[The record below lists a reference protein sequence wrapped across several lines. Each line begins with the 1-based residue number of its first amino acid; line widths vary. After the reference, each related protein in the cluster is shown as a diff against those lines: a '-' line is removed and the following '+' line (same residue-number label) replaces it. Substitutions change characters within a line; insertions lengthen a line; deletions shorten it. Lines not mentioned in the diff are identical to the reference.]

1 MSGYGGGGGAS
12 GWGRVSRRLTQ
23 EEMQEIV
30 DHAAQTLSGDLP
42 FGALRDRKQL
52 SALATQAVR
61 DAVRTLNAADPNQ
74 AEMSQMVTRLVS
86 KIGGMGFLDALMP
99 PMNHEYTDIQL
110 NGDGSVWVRRKGQ
123 LYFELLEGVHPTQ
136 EEAWRA
142 IEAILAPAGRA
153 LTEATPSVDVKIP
166 RDPSIEFGGARV
178 KAIHPVVA
186 VGEWPTLS
194 IRMYEGRPVPP
205 EKILAWNVM
214 PEFVMQGLLAAVRR
228 RLRVMVIGGT
238 ATGKTTLLSAL
249 CHGIEPEARIVTI
262 EDPQELWLPHPNI
275 TTLEA
280 RPAPPGSTVPPYT
293 IEDGVA
299 DAMRLSPTHLI
310 VGEVRRGDAALSLFN
325 AMMSDHAGLT
335 TFHAESPENAAFR
348 LAVLMAATEK
358 RVQYSAGKGLF
369 ALAIDLVVQVGFDPV
384 TEKRRCMGVWEV
396 EPELK
401 HGEVRFRELWTPG
414 KEEMLSPQRK
424 RGVG

>member
-1 MSGYGGGGGAS
+1 MSGYGSGGAS
-12 GWGRVSRRLTQ
+12 GWGRVSRRLSP
-23 EEMQEIV
+23 EEMDEIV
-30 DHAAQTLSGDLP
+30 DHAAQILSNDLP
-42 FGALRDRKQL
+42 FGALRDRQRL
-52 SALATQAVR
+52 TALANQAIRDSVRALGAPNPTQAE
-61 DAVRTLNAADPNQ
+61 L
-74 AEMSQMVTRLVS
+74 SQMVTRLVS

-99 PMNHEYTDIQL
+99 PVSHEFTDIQL
-110 NGDGSVWVRRKGQ
+110 NGDGAVWVRRKGE
-123 LYFELLEGVHPTQ
+123 LYFEPLDDVRPTQ

-142 IEAILAPAGRA
+142 VEAILAPAGRA

-178 KAIHPVVA
+178 KAIHPIVA

-194 IRMYEGRPVPP
+194 IRMYEGKPVPP

-214 PEFVMQGLLAAVRR
+214 PDFVMEGLLAAVRR

-249 CHGIEPEARIVTI
+249 CHGIERQARIVTI

-310 VGEVRRGDAALSLFN
+310 VGEVRKGEAALSLFN

-358 RVQYSAGKGLF
+358 RVQYSASKGLF
-369 ALAIDLVVQVGFDPV
+369 ALAIDLIVQVGFNPQ
-384 TEKRRCMGVWEV
+384 TEKRQCMGVWEV

-401 HGEVRFRELWTPG
+401 HGEVRFRELWTPD
-414 KEEMLSPQRK
+414 KDAMLPPQRK
-424 RGVG
+424 RGAK

>member
-1 MSGYGGGGGAS
+1 MTYASS
-12 GWGRVSRRLTQ
+12 GWGSVSRKLTPEQ
-23 EEMQEIV
+23 MQEIV
-30 DHAAQTLSGDLP
+30 THAAASLSKTLP
-42 FGALRDRKQL
+42 FGALRDRQRL
-52 SALATQAVR
+52 TTLANQAIR
-61 DAVRTLNAADPNQ
+61 DAVKRLGAPNPNQ
-74 AEMSQMVTRLVS
+74 AQQSQMVTQLVS

-99 PMNHEYTDIQL
+99 PVSHEYTDIQL
-110 NGDGSVWVRRKGQ
+110 NGDGAVWVRRKGQ
-123 LYFELLEGVHPTQ
+123 LYFDKLMESPSQ

-142 IEAILAPAGRA
+142 VEAILAPAGRA

-178 KAIHPVVA
+178 KAIHPIVA

-194 IRMYEGRPVPP
+194 IRMYEGKPVPP

-214 PEFVMQGLLAAVRR
+214 PDFVMEGLLQAVRN

-249 CHGIEPEARIVTI
+249 CHGIEPQARIVTI

-310 VGEVRRGDAALSLFN
+310 VGEVRKGEAALSLFN

-358 RVQYSAGKGLF
+358 RVQYAAGKGLF
-369 ALAIDLVVQVGFDPV
+369 ALAIDLIVQVGFNPQ
-384 TEKRRCMGVWEV
+384 TEKRQCMGVWEV

-414 KEEMLSPQRK
+414 KEEMLQPQRK
-424 RGVG
+424 RGAG

>member
-1 MSGYGGGGGAS
+1 MSYGSGSGSS
-12 GWGRVSRRLTQ
+12 GWGQVSRRLSQ
-23 EEMQEIV
+23 EEMDAVLE
-30 DHAAQTLSGDLP
+30 HAAQALSNNLP
-42 FGALRDRKQL
+42 FGALRDRQQL
-52 SALATQAVR
+52 TALANQTIRDSVR
-61 DAVRTLNAADPNQ
+61 ALGAPNPNQ
-74 AEMSQMVTRLVS
+74 AEMNQMVTRLVS

-99 PMNHEYTDIQL
+99 PVSYDFTDIQL

-123 LYFELLEGVHPTQ
+123 LYFELLEDVRPTQ

-142 IEAILAPAGRA
+142 VEAILAPAGRA

-166 RDPSIEFGGARV
+166 RDPKIEFGGARV

-214 PEFVMQGLLAAVRR
+214 PDFVMEGLLAAVRR

-249 CHGIEPEARIVTI
+249 CHGIEPQARIVTI

-310 VGEVRRGDAALSLFN
+310 VGEVRKGEAALSLFN

-358 RVQYSAGKGLF
+358 RVQYAAGKGLF
-369 ALAIDLVVQVGFDPV
+369 ALAIDLVVQVGFNPQ
-384 TEKRRCMGVWEV
+384 TEKRQCMGVWEV
-396 EPELK
+396 DPELK

-414 KEEMLSPQRK
+414 KDEMLPPQRK
-424 RGVG
+424 RGAG

>member
-1 MSGYGGGGGAS
+1 MTFGSPSGAP
-12 GWGRVSRRLTQ
+12 GWGQVSRKLAPDQ
-23 EEMQEIV
+23 MQAIV
-30 DHAAQTLSGDLP
+30 DHAAQALSGSLP
-42 FGALRDRKQL
+42 FGALQDRQRLMALAHDAIRSSVKAL
-52 SALATQAVR
+52 SAP
-61 DAVRTLNAADPNQ
+61 NPNQ
-74 AEMSQMVTRLVS
+74 AQLTQMVNQLVS
-86 KIGGMGFLDALMP
+86 KLGGMGFLEALMP
-99 PMNHEYTDIQL
+99 PMSHEFTDIQL
-110 NGDGSVWVRRKGQ
+110 NGDGTVWVRRKGE
-123 LYFELLEGVHPTQ
+123 LYFERLEGVHPTQ

-142 IEAILAPAGRA
+142 VEAILAPAGRA

-205 EKILAWNVM
+205 QKILEWNVM
-214 PEFVMQGLLAAVRR
+214 PDFVMNGLLTAVRN

-249 CHGIEPEARIVTI
+249 CHGIEPQARIVTI

-310 VGEVRRGDAALSLFN
+310 VGEVRKGEAALSLFN

-358 RVQYSAGKGLF
+358 RVQYAAGKGLF
-369 ALAIDLVVQVGFDPV
+369 ALAIDLIVQVGFNPQ
-384 TEKRRCMGVWEV
+384 TEKRQCMGVWEV

-414 KEEMLSPQRK
+414 KEEMLQPQRK
-424 RGVG
+424 RGAG

>member
-1 MSGYGGGGGAS
+1 MSYGSGSGSS
-12 GWGRVSRRLTQ
+12 GWGRVSRRMSQ
-23 EEMQEIV
+23 DEMDAVLE
-30 DHAAQTLSGDLP
+30 HAAQALSNNLP
-42 FGALRDRKQL
+42 FGALRDRQQL
-52 SALATQAVR
+52 TALANQTIRDSVR
-61 DAVRTLNAADPNQ
+61 ALGAPNPNQ
-74 AEMSQMVTRLVS
+74 AEMNQMVTRLVS

-99 PMNHEYTDIQL
+99 PVSHEFTDIQL
-110 NGDGSVWVRRKGQ
+110 NGDGAVWVRRKGE
-123 LYFELLEGVHPTQ
+123 LYFERLDIRPTQ

-166 RDPSIEFGGARV
+166 RDPTIEFGGARV

-214 PEFVMQGLLAAVRR
+214 PDFVMDGLLRAVRN

-249 CHGIEPEARIVTI
+249 CHGIEPQARIVTI

-310 VGEVRRGDAALSLFN
+310 VGEVRKGEAALSLFN

-369 ALAIDLVVQVGFDPV
+369 ALAIDLIVQVGFNPM
-384 TEKRRCMGVWEV
+384 TEKRQCMGVWEV
-396 EPELK
+396 EPELR

-414 KEEMLSPQRK
+414 KDEMLPPQRK
-424 RGVG
+424 RGAG

>member
-1 MSGYGGGGGAS
+1 MAYGNAS
-12 GWGRVSRRLTQ
+12 GWGGVSRKLTPEQ
-23 EEMQEIV
+23 MQEIV
-30 DHAAQTLSGDLP
+30 KQAAQTLSHDLP
-42 FGALRDRKQL
+42 FGALRDRQRLTSLANDAIRNSVK
-52 SALATQAVR
+52 ALGAPA
-61 DAVRTLNAADPNQ
+61 PNQ
-74 AEMSQMVTRLVS
+74 AQLSQMVTQLVS

-99 PMNHEYTDIQL
+99 PVSHEFTDIQL
-110 NGDGSVWVRRKGQ
+110 NGDGAVWVRRKGE
-123 LYFELLEGVHPTQ
+123 LYFDKLTTQPTQ

-166 RDPSIEFGGARV
+166 RDPAIEFGGARV

-194 IRMYEGRPVPP
+194 LRLYEGTPVPP
-205 EKILAWNVM
+205 EKILNWNVM
-214 PEFVMQGLLAAVRR
+214 PDFVMDGLLNAVRK

-249 CHGIEPEARIVTI
+249 CHGIEPQARIVTI

-310 VGEVRRGDAALSLFN
+310 VGEVRKGEAALSLFN

-358 RVQYSAGKGLF
+358 RVQYTAGKGLF
-369 ALAIDLVVQVGFDPV
+369 ALAIDLIVQVGFDPQ
-384 TEKRRCMGVWEV
+384 TEKRACMGVWEV
-396 EPELK
+396 SPTLK
-401 HGEVRFRELWTPG
+401 HGEVTFRELWTPG
-414 KEEMLSPQRK
+414 KDEMLIPERK
-424 RGVG
+424 RGAG

>member
-1 MSGYGGGGGAS
+1 MTYGTAS
-12 GWGRVSRRLTQ
+12 GGWGGVSRKLSPEQ
-23 EEMQEIV
+23 MQAIV
-30 DHAAQTLSGDLP
+30 EQAAQTLSSTLP
-42 FGALRDRKQL
+42 FGALRDRQKLTGLANQVIRDTVR
-52 SALATQAVR
+52 ALNGPNPTQAQ
-61 DAVRTLNAADPNQ
+61 LN
-74 AEMSQMVTRLVS
+74 QMVTMLVS
-86 KIGGMGFLDALMP
+86 KMGGMGFLDALMP
-99 PMNHEYTDIQL
+99 PVSHDFTDIQL
-110 NGDGSVWVRRKGQ
+110 NGDGVVWVRRKGE
-123 LYFELLEGVHPTQ
+123 LYFDLLEGVHPTQ

-166 RDPSIEFGGARV
+166 RDPTIEFGGARV
-178 KAIHPVVA
+178 KAIHPIVA

-205 EKILAWNVM
+205 EKILEWGVM
-214 PEFVMQGLLAAVRR
+214 PEFVMAGLLQAVRR

-249 CHGIEPEARIVTI
+249 CHGIEQQARIVTI

-280 RPAPPGSTVPPYT
+280 RPAPPGSAVPPYT

-310 VGEVRRGDAALSLFN
+310 VGEVRKGEAALSLFN

-358 RVQYSAGKGLF
+358 RVQYTAGKGMF
-369 ALAIDLVVQVGFDPV
+369 ALAIDLVVQVGFHPM
-384 TEKRRCMGVWEV
+384 TEKRACMGVWEV
-396 EPELK
+396 EPELR
-401 HGEVRFRELWTPG
+401 HGEVKFRELWTPG
-414 KEEMLSPQRK
+414 KEEMLQPQRK
-424 RGVG
+424 RGAG

>member
-1 MSGYGGGGGAS
+1 MNYNA
-12 GWGRVSRRLTQ
+12 GWGGVSKRLTQ
-23 EEMQEIV
+23 EQVDEIV
-30 DHAAQTLSGDLP
+30 QQAAASLSKTLP
-42 FGALRDRKQL
+42 FGALRDRQRLAGLANQAIRASVRAL
-52 SALATQAVR
+52 SAPE
-61 DAVRTLNAADPNQ
+61 PNQ
-74 AEMSQMVTRLVS
+74 AQLNQMVTQLVS
-86 KIGGMGFLDALMP
+86 RLGGMGFLDALMP
-99 PMNHEYTDIQL
+99 PVSHEFTDIQL
-110 NGDGSVWVRRKGQ
+110 NGDGAVWVRRKGE
-123 LYFELLEGVHPTQ
+123 LYFDRLEGVHPTQ

-142 IEAILAPAGRA
+142 VEAILAPAGRA

-178 KAIHPVVA
+178 KAIHPIVA

-194 IRMYEGRPVPP
+194 IRMYEGKPVPP
-205 EKILAWNVM
+205 KKIVDWNVM
-214 PEFVMQGLLAAVRR
+214 PPHVMESLLAAVRN

-249 CHGIEPEARIVTI
+249 CHGIEPQARIVTI

-310 VGEVRRGDAALSLFN
+310 VGEVRKGEAALSLFN

-358 RVQYSAGKGLF
+358 RVQYTAGKGLF
-369 ALAIDLVVQVGFDPV
+369 SLAIDLVVQVGFHPQ
-384 TEKRRCMGVWEV
+384 TEKRACMGVWEV

-414 KEEMLSPQRK
+414 KEEMSPPQRK
-424 RGVG
+424 RGAG

>member
-1 MSGYGGGGGAS
+1 MSYGSGSGSS
-12 GWGRVSRRLTQ
+12 GWGQVSRRLSQ
-23 EEMQEIV
+23 EEMDAVLE
-30 DHAAQTLSGDLP
+30 HAAQALSNNLP
-42 FGALRDRKQL
+42 FGALRDRQQL
-52 SALATQAVR
+52 TSLATQAIREGVR
-61 DAVRTLNAADPNQ
+61 ALGAPNPNQ
-74 AEMSQMVTRLVS
+74 AEMNQMVTRLVS

-99 PMNHEYTDIQL
+99 PVSYDFTDIQL

-123 LYFELLEGVHPTQ
+123 LYFELLEDVRPTQ

-142 IEAILAPAGRA
+142 VEAILAPAGRA

-166 RDPSIEFGGARV
+166 RDPTIEFGGARV

-214 PEFVMQGLLAAVRR
+214 PDFVMEGLLAAVRR

-249 CHGIEPEARIVTI
+249 CHGIEPQARIVTI

-310 VGEVRRGDAALSLFN
+310 VGEVRKGEAALSLFN

-358 RVQYSAGKGLF
+358 RVQYAAGKGLF
-369 ALAIDLVVQVGFDPV
+369 ALAIDLIVQVGFNPQ
-384 TEKRRCMGVWEV
+384 TEKRQCMGVWEV
-396 EPELK
+396 DPELK

-414 KEEMLSPQRK
+414 KDEMLPPQRK
-424 RGVG
+424 RGAG

>member
-1 MSGYGGGGGAS
+1 MSFANT
-12 GWGRVSRRLTQ
+12 GWGGVSKRLTPEQ
-23 EEMQEIV
+23 MDEIV
-30 DHAAQTLSGDLP
+30 THAAASLSKNLP
-42 FGALRDRKQL
+42 FGALRDRQR
-52 SALATQAVR
+52 LAGLANQAIR
-61 DAVRTLNAADPNQ
+61 ASVRTLSAPDPNQ
-74 AEMSQMVTRLVS
+74 AQLNQMVTALVS
-86 KIGGMGFLDALMP
+86 RLGGMGFLDALMP
-99 PMNHEYTDIQL
+99 PVSHEFTDIQL
-110 NGDGSVWVRRKGQ
+110 NGDGVVWVRRKGE
-123 LYFELLEGVHPTQ
+123 LYFERLEGVHPTQ

-142 IEAILAPAGRA
+142 VEAILAPAGRA

-166 RDPSIEFGGARV
+166 RDPAIEFGGARV

-205 EKILAWNVM
+205 EKILEWNVM
-214 PEFVMQGLLAAVRR
+214 PEFVMQGLLQAVRN

-249 CHGIEPEARIVTI
+249 CHGIEPQARIVTI

-280 RPAPPGSTVPPYT
+280 RPAPPGSAVPPYT

-310 VGEVRRGDAALSLFN
+310 VGEVRRGEAALSLFN

-335 TFHAESPENAAFR
+335 TFHAESPENASFR

-358 RVQYSAGKGLF
+358 RVQYTAGKGLF
-369 ALAIDLVVQVGFDPV
+369 SLAIDLVVQVGFHPM
-384 TEKRRCMGVWEV
+384 TEKRAGMGVWEV

-414 KEEMLSPQRK
+414 KDEMLSPQRK
-424 RGVG
+424 RGAG

>member
-1 MSGYGGGGGAS
+1 MTYGNIGA
-12 GWGRVSRRLTQ
+12 GWGSVSRKLTQ
-23 EEMQEIV
+23 EQMQEIV
-30 DHAAQTLSGDLP
+30 EQAAQSLSRDLP
-42 FGALRDRKQL
+42 FGALRDRQKL
-52 SALATQAVR
+52 TMLATKAIR
-61 DAVRTLNAADPNQ
+61 DAIRTLNAPNPSQ
-74 AEMSQMVTRLVS
+74 PQMSQMVTQLVA

-99 PMNHEYTDIQL
+99 PVSHEFTDIQL
-110 NGDGSVWVRRKGQ
+110 NGDGTIWVRRKGQ
-123 LYFELLEGVHPTQ
+123 LYFEVLEGVHPTQ

-142 IEAILAPAGRA
+142 VEAILAPAGRA

-178 KAIHPVVA
+178 KAIHPIVA

-194 IRMYEGRPVPP
+194 IRMYEGKPVPP
-205 EKILAWNVM
+205 EKILEWNVM
-214 PEFVMQGLLAAVRR
+214 PDFVMDGLLKAVRN

-249 CHGIEPEARIVTI
+249 CHGIEPQARIVTI
-262 EDPQELWLPHPNI
+262 EDPQELWLPHANV

-310 VGEVRRGDAALSLFN
+310 VGEVRKGEAALSLFN

-369 ALAIDLVVQVGFDPV
+369 ALAIDLIVQVGFNPM
-384 TEKRRCMGVWEV
+384 TEKRQCMGVWEV

-414 KEEMLSPQRK
+414 NDEMLQPRRK
-424 RGVG
+424 RGAG

>member
-1 MSGYGGGGGAS
+1 MGYGRSGS
-12 GWGRVSRRLTQ
+12 MGWGQVSRRLSR
-23 EEMQEIV
+23 EEMDAVLE
-30 DHAAQTLSGDLP
+30 HAAQALSNNLP
-42 FGALRDRKQL
+42 FGALRDRQQL
-52 SALATQAVR
+52 TALASQAIRDSVR
-61 DAVRTLNAADPNQ
+61 ALGAPKPNQ
-74 AEMSQMVTRLVS
+74 AELSQMVTRLVA

-99 PMNHEYTDIQL
+99 PVSHEFTDIQL
-110 NGDGSVWVRRKGQ
+110 NGDGAVWVRRKGE
-123 LYFELLEGVHPTQ
+123 LYFELLEDVRPTQ

-166 RDPSIEFGGARV
+166 RDPKIEFGGARV

-205 EKILAWNVM
+205 EKILEWNVM
-214 PEFVMQGLLAAVRR
+214 PDFVMEGLLAAVRR

-249 CHGIEPEARIVTI
+249 CHGIEPQARIVTI

-310 VGEVRRGDAALSLFN
+310 VGEVRRGEAALSLFN

-358 RVQYSAGKGLF
+358 RVQYAAGKGLF
-369 ALAIDLVVQVGFDPV
+369 ALAIDLVVQVGFNPM
-384 TEKRRCMGVWEV
+384 TEKRQCMGVWEV

-414 KEEMLSPQRK
+414 KDEMLPPQRK
-424 RGVG
+424 RGAG

>member
-1 MSGYGGGGGAS
+1 MSYGNAS
-12 GWGRVSRRLTQ
+12 GWGGVSRKLSPEQ
-23 EEMQEIV
+23 MQTILEQ
-30 DHAAQTLSGDLP
+30 AAQTLSSTLP
-42 FGALRDRKQL
+42 FGALRDRQKLTGLANQ
-52 SALATQAVR
+52 ALRDTVRALNGPNPTQAQ
-61 DAVRTLNAADPNQ
+61 LN
-74 AEMSQMVTRLVS
+74 QMVTMLVS
-86 KIGGMGFLDALMP
+86 KMGGMGFLDALMP
-99 PMNHEYTDIQL
+99 PASHDFTDIQL
-110 NGDGSVWVRRKGQ
+110 NGDGAVWVRKKGQ
-123 LYFELLEGVHPTQ
+123 LYFDLLHDVHPTQ

-142 IEAILAPAGRA
+142 MEAILAPAGRA

-166 RDPSIEFGGARV
+166 RDPTIEFGGARV

-214 PEFVMQGLLAAVRR
+214 PEFVMAGLLAAVRR

-249 CHGIEPEARIVTI
+249 CHGIEPQARIVTI

-310 VGEVRRGDAALSLFN
+310 VGEVRKGEAALSLFN

-358 RVQYSAGKGLF
+358 RVQYAAGKGMF
-369 ALAIDLVVQVGFDPV
+369 SLAIDLMVQVGFHPM
-384 TEKRRCMGVWEV
+384 TEKRTCMGVWEV
-396 EPELK
+396 EPELR
-401 HGEVRFRELWTPG
+401 HGEVGFRELWTPG
-414 KEEMLSPQRK
+414 QDEMLPPQRK
-424 RGVG
+424 RGAK

>member
-1 MSGYGGGGGAS
+1 MSYGTGSGS
-12 GWGRVSRRLTQ
+12 LGWGMVSRRLSP
-23 EEMQEIV
+23 EEMDAVLE
-30 DHAAQTLSGDLP
+30 HAAQALSNNLP
-42 FGALRDRKQL
+42 FGALRDRQQL
-52 SALATQAVR
+52 TALANQAIREGVR
-61 DAVRTLNAADPNQ
+61 ALGAPNPNQ
-74 AEMSQMVTRLVS
+74 AELNQMVTRLVS

-99 PMNHEYTDIQL
+99 PVSHEFTDIQL
-110 NGDGSVWVRRKGQ
+110 NGDGAVWVRRKGE
-123 LYFELLEGVHPTQ
+123 LYFERLDIRPTQ

-166 RDPSIEFGGARV
+166 RDPTIEFGGARV

-214 PEFVMQGLLAAVRR
+214 PDFVMDGLLRAVRN

-249 CHGIEPEARIVTI
+249 CHGIEPQARIVTI

-310 VGEVRRGDAALSLFN
+310 VGEVRKGEAALSLFN

-369 ALAIDLVVQVGFDPV
+369 ALAIDLIVQVGFNPQ
-384 TEKRRCMGVWEV
+384 TEKRQCMGVWEV

-401 HGEVRFRELWTPG
+401 HGEVRFRELWAPG
-414 KEEMLSPQRK
+414 KDEMLPPQRK
-424 RGVG
+424 RGAG

>member
-1 MSGYGGGGGAS
+1 MSYGKSVGV
-12 GWGRVSRRLTQ
+12 GWGTVSRRLSQ
-23 EEMQEIV
+23 EEMDAVLE
-30 DHAAQTLSGDLP
+30 HAAQALSNNLP
-42 FGALRDRKQL
+42 FGALRDRQQL
-52 SALATQAVR
+52 TALASQAIRDSVR
-61 DAVRTLNAADPNQ
+61 ALDAPKPNQ
-74 AEMSQMVTRLVS
+74 AELSQMVTRLVA

-99 PMNHEYTDIQL
+99 PVSHEFTDIQL
-110 NGDGSVWVRRKGQ
+110 NGDGAVWVRRKGE
-123 LYFELLEGVHPTQ
+123 LYFELLEDVRPTQ
-136 EEAWRA
+136 KEAWRA

-166 RDPSIEFGGARV
+166 RDPKIEFGGARV
-178 KAIHPVVA
+178 KALHPVVA

-194 IRMYEGRPVPP
+194 IRMYEGKPVPP
-205 EKILAWNVM
+205 EKILEWNVM
-214 PEFVMQGLLAAVRR
+214 PDFVMEGLLAAVRR

-310 VGEVRRGDAALSLFN
+310 VGEVRKGEAALSLFN

-358 RVQYSAGKGLF
+358 RVQYAAGKGLF
-369 ALAIDLVVQVGFDPV
+369 ALAIDLVVQVGFNPM
-384 TEKRRCMGVWEV
+384 TEKRQCMGVWEV

-414 KEEMLSPQRK
+414 KDEMLPPQRK
-424 RGVG
+424 RGAG

>member
-1 MSGYGGGGGAS
+1 MNYNA
-12 GWGRVSRRLTQ
+12 GWGGVSKRLTQ
-23 EEMQEIV
+23 EQVDEIV
-30 DHAAQTLSGDLP
+30 QQAAASLSKTLP
-42 FGALRDRKQL
+42 FGALRDRQRLAGLANQAIRASVRAL
-52 SALATQAVR
+52 SAPE
-61 DAVRTLNAADPNQ
+61 PNQ
-74 AEMSQMVTRLVS
+74 AQLNQMVTQLVS
-86 KIGGMGFLDALMP
+86 RLGGMGFLDALMP
-99 PMNHEYTDIQL
+99 PVSHEFTDIQL
-110 NGDGSVWVRRKGQ
+110 NGDGAVWVRRKGE
-123 LYFELLEGVHPTQ
+123 LYFDRLEGVHPTQ

-142 IEAILAPAGRA
+142 VEAILAPAGRA

-178 KAIHPVVA
+178 KALHPIVA

-205 EKILAWNVM
+205 QKIVDWNVM
-214 PEFVMQGLLAAVRR
+214 PPHVMESLLAAVRN

-249 CHGIEPEARIVTI
+249 CHGIEPQARIVTI

-310 VGEVRRGDAALSLFN
+310 VGEVRKGEAALSLFN

-358 RVQYSAGKGLF
+358 RVQYTAGKGLF
-369 ALAIDLVVQVGFDPV
+369 SLAIDLVVQVGFHPQ
-384 TEKRRCMGVWEV
+384 TEKRACMGVWEV

-414 KEEMLSPQRK
+414 KEEMSPPQRK
-424 RGVG
+424 RGAG

>member
-1 MSGYGGGGGAS
+1 MSYGSGSGSS
-12 GWGRVSRRLTQ
+12 GWGRVSRRMSQ
-23 EEMQEIV
+23 DEMDAVLE
-30 DHAAQTLSGDLP
+30 HAAQALSNNLP
-42 FGALRDRKQL
+42 FGALRDRQQL
-52 SALATQAVR
+52 TALANQTIRDSVR
-61 DAVRTLNAADPNQ
+61 ALGAPNPNQ
-74 AEMSQMVTRLVS
+74 AEMNQMVTRLVS

-99 PMNHEYTDIQL
+99 PVSYDFTDIQL

-123 LYFELLEGVHPTQ
+123 LYFELLEDVRPTQ

-142 IEAILAPAGRA
+142 VEAILAPAGRA

-166 RDPSIEFGGARV
+166 RDPKIEFGGARV

-214 PEFVMQGLLAAVRR
+214 PDFVMEGLLQAVRR

-310 VGEVRRGDAALSLFN
+310 VGEVRRGEAALSLFN

-369 ALAIDLVVQVGFDPV
+369 ALAIDLIVQVGFNPM
-384 TEKRRCMGVWEV
+384 TEKRQCMGVWEV
-396 EPELK
+396 EPELR

-414 KEEMLSPQRK
+414 KDEMLPPQRK
-424 RGVG
+424 RGAG

>member
-1 MSGYGGGGGAS
+1 MTYGNAS
-12 GWGRVSRRLTQ
+12 GWGGVSRKLSPEQ
-23 EEMQEIV
+23 MQEIV
-30 DHAAQTLSGDLP
+30 NQAAQTLSSTLP
-42 FGALRDRKQL
+42 FGALRDRQKLTGLASQAIRNTVRALGAPNPAQNQL
-52 SALATQAVR
+52 
-61 DAVRTLNAADPNQ
+61 N
-74 AEMSQMVTRLVS
+74 QMVTQLVS
-86 KIGGMGFLDALMP
+86 KLGGMGFLDALMP
-99 PMNHEYTDIQL
+99 PISNQFTDIQL
-110 NGDGSVWVRRKGQ
+110 NGDGAVWVRRKGQ
-123 LYFELLEGVHPTQ
+123 LYFDLLEGVHPTQ

-142 IEAILAPAGRA
+142 VEAILAPAGRA

-178 KAIHPVVA
+178 KAIHPIVA

-194 IRMYEGRPVPP
+194 IRMYEGKPVPP
-205 EKILAWNVM
+205 EKILEWGVM
-214 PEFVMQGLLAAVRR
+214 PEFVMAGLLQAVRR

-249 CHGIEPEARIVTI
+249 CHGIEQQSRIVTI

-310 VGEVRRGDAALSLFN
+310 VGEVRKGEAALSLFN

-358 RVQYSAGKGLF
+358 RVQYTAGKGMF
-369 ALAIDLVVQVGFDPV
+369 ALAIDLVVQVGFHPR
-384 TEKRRCMGVWEV
+384 TEKRACMGVWEV
-396 EPELK
+396 EPELR

-414 KEEMLSPQRK
+414 KDEMLQPQRK
-424 RGVG
+424 RGAG

>member
-1 MSGYGGGGGAS
+1 
-12 GWGRVSRRLTQ
+12 
-23 EEMQEIV
+23 MQEIV
-30 DHAAQTLSGDLP
+30 SRAAQDLSNNLP
-42 FGALRDRKQL
+42 FGALRDRQKLASLANQAIRESL
-52 SALATQAVR
+52 RALGAP
-61 DAVRTLNAADPNQ
+61 NPNQ
-74 AEMSQMVTRLVS
+74 AQMNQMVTQLVS
-86 KIGGMGFLDALMP
+86 RIGGMGFLDALMP
-99 PMNHEYTDIQL
+99 PVSHEFTDIQL
-110 NGDGSVWVRRKGQ
+110 NGDGVVWVRRKGE
-123 LYFELLEGVHPTQ
+123 LYFERLEGVHPTQ

-142 IEAILAPAGRA
+142 VEAILAPAGRA

-166 RDPSIEFGGARV
+166 RDPAIEFGGARV

-205 EKILAWNVM
+205 EKILEWNVM
-214 PEFVMQGLLAAVRR
+214 PEFVMQGLLQAVRN

-249 CHGIEPEARIVTI
+249 CHGIEPQARIVTI

-280 RPAPPGSTVPPYT
+280 RPAPPGSAVPPYT

-310 VGEVRRGDAALSLFN
+310 VGEVRRGEAALSLFN

-335 TFHAESPENAAFR
+335 TFHAESPENASFR

-358 RVQYSAGKGLF
+358 RVQYTAGKGLF
-369 ALAIDLVVQVGFDPV
+369 SLAIDLVVQVGFHPM
-384 TEKRRCMGVWEV
+384 TEKRAGMGVWEV

-414 KEEMLSPQRK
+414 KDEMLSPQRK
-424 RGVG
+424 RGAG

>member
-1 MSGYGGGGGAS
+1 MTYGNGS
-12 GWGRVSRRLTQ
+12 GWGSVSRKLSPEQ
-23 EEMQEIV
+23 MQEIIEQ
-30 DHAAQTLSGDLP
+30 AAQTLGANLP
-42 FGALRDRKQL
+42 FGALRDRQKL
-52 SALATQAVR
+52 TTLA
-61 DAVRTLNAADPNQ
+61 NQ
-74 AEMSQMVTRLVS
+74 AIRNSVKTLGAPNPSQTQLNQMINQLVS
-86 KIGGMGFLDALMP
+86 KMGGMGFLDALMP
-99 PMNHEYTDIQL
+99 PMSHDYTDIQL
-110 NGDGSVWVRRKGQ
+110 NGDGVVWVRRKGE
-123 LYFELLEGVHPTQ
+123 LYFEKLDIRPSQKES
-136 EEAWRA
+136 WRA
-142 IEAILAPAGRA
+142 VEAILAPAGRA

-178 KAIHPVVA
+178 KAIHPIVA

-194 IRMYEGRPVPP
+194 IRLYEGVPVPP
-205 EKILAWNVM
+205 EKILEWNVM
-214 PEFVMQGLLAAVRR
+214 PNFVMEGLLTAVRN

-249 CHGIEPEARIVTI
+249 CHGIEPQARIVTI

-310 VGEVRRGDAALSLFN
+310 VGEVRKGEAALSLFN

-335 TFHAESPENAAFR
+335 TFHAESPENASFR

-358 RVQYSAGKGLF
+358 RVQYTAGKGLF
-369 ALAIDLVVQVGFDPV
+369 SLAIDLVVQVGFHPQ
-384 TEKRRCMGVWEV
+384 TEKRACMGVWEV
-396 EPELK
+396 DPELK
-401 HGEVRFRELWTPG
+401 HGEVRFRKLWTPG
-414 KEEMLSPQRK
+414 KNEMLQPQRK
-424 RGVG
+424 RGAG